1 MKKIKTK
8 TSAVVLAAMLGI
20 SVLSG
25 CGNKERISDTKN
37 TTEQGGLELDDGF
50 NPSSDRVK
58 DKTKEI
64 ESIINYYYYF
74 DKDAELQEE
83 SYFDGIMAGL
93 DDPYSVYY
101 TPEEY
106 QQLMEDDSGE
116 YVGIGATV
124 QKNVE
129 TNEIRIVKPLKDTP
143 AEKAGLLPGD
153 RVIKIDDY
161 EITAD
166 TELEAAVKMIRGE
179 EGTEVV
185 VTVRRDGETEDR
197 EIRIT
202 RALVK
207 NITVSYEMLQGNIGY
222 IQVDQ
227 FIDNTPDQFIE
238 AVDELTAQGA
248 TSLVFDL
255 RNNPG
260 GLLSAV
266 VKMLDYLID
275 DNAKVDGADAAG
287 DILYTID
294 KDDKMIDKY
303 GCSDNH
309 SVDLPMAIIVN
320 EYSASA
326 SEVFTSCMRDYGK
339 ATVVGTTSFG
349 KGIVQTVLP
358 LKDGSAIKIT
368 IAKYYTP
375 ARAEIHKIGIEP
387 DVKAEVTDEQKKM
400 LKIPHKDDAQLQ
412 AAVKALGGAP
422 LTEE

>member
-25 CGNKERISDTKN
+25 CGNKEKISDTKN

-339 ATVVGTTSFG
+339 ATDVGTTSFG

>member
-1 MKKIKTK
+1 
-8 TSAVVLAAMLGI
+8 
-20 SVLSG
+20 
-25 CGNKERISDTKN
+25 
-37 TTEQGGLELDDGF
+37 
-50 NPSSDRVK
+50 
-58 DKTKEI
+58 
-64 ESIINYYYYF
+64 
-74 DKDAELQEE
+74 
-83 SYFDGIMAGL
+83 
-93 DDPYSVYY
+93 
-101 TPEEY
+101 
-106 QQLMEDDSGE
+106 
-116 YVGIGATV
+116 
-124 QKNVE
+124 
-129 TNEIRIVKPLKDTP
+129 
-143 AEKAGLLPGD
+143 
-153 RVIKIDDY
+153 
-161 EITAD
+161 
-166 TELEAAVKMIRGE
+166 MIRGE

-422 LTEE
+422 LTDE

>member
-1 MKKIKTK
+1 
-8 TSAVVLAAMLGI
+8 
-20 SVLSG
+20 
-25 CGNKERISDTKN
+25 
-37 TTEQGGLELDDGF
+37 
-50 NPSSDRVK
+50 
-58 DKTKEI
+58 
-64 ESIINYYYYF
+64 
-74 DKDAELQEE
+74 

>member
-25 CGNKERISDTKN
+25 CGNKEKISDTKN

-227 FIDNTPDQFIE
+227 FIDNTPDQFIA
-238 AVDELTAQGA
+238 AVDDLTAQGA

-287 DILYTID
+287 DILYTIN

-422 LTEE
+422 LTDE

>member
-25 CGNKERISDTKN
+25 CGNKEKISDTKN

>member
-20 SVLSG
+20 SALSG
-25 CGNKERISDTKN
+25 CGNKEKISDTKN

-422 LTEE
+422 LTDE